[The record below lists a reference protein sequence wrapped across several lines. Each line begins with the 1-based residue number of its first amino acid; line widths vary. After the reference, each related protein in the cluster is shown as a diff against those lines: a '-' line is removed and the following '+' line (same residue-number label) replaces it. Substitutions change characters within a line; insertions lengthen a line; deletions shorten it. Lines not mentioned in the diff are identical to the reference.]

1 MCFGRRLASSIGALF
16 LLWLSA
22 CAELPHPASEILPQ
36 RDTLQSFSLDARFS
50 LRHTDKNY
58 AGRLT
63 WQHDETQAGRK
74 PQDVLL
80 IVSPLGQGVAE
91 IRSDATEVRLKT
103 SDGKSYT
110 AENVE
115 DLTQQVLGYPLPLA
129 HLAEWI
135 RGRSVS
141 GESLAVDASDAFR
154 RPLRLR
160 QDGWRIDYEYD
171 NDDPQALPVR
181 LFIAQDDVLE
191 LRLRIDAW
199 YDLPA
204 TDSKP

>member
-1 MCFGRRLASSIGALF
+1 MCFGRPLAVSIGAFF

-22 CAELPHPASEILPQ
+22 CAELPHPASEIFPQ
-36 RDTLQSFSLDARFS
+36 RDKLQSFSLDARFS

-141 GESLAVDASDAFR
+141 GESLTVDASDAFR

-171 NDDPQALPVR
+171 NDDPQALPAR

-199 YDLPA
+199 YNLPA
-204 TDSKP
+204 TDSKL

>member
-1 MCFGRRLASSIGALF
+1 MCFGRWLATSIGALF

-22 CAELPHPASEILPQ
+22 CAELPHPVSEILPQ

-50 LRHTDKNY
+50 LRHTDQNY

-63 WQHDETQAGRK
+63 WQHDETPAGSK
-74 PQDVLL
+74 SKDVLL
-80 IVSPLGQGVAE
+80 IASPLGQGIAE

-103 SDGKSYT
+103 SDGKLYT
-110 AENVE
+110 AENAE

-129 HLAEWI
+129 HLAEWV

-141 GESLAVDASDAFR
+141 GESLTVDALDAFK

-171 NDDPQALPVR
+171 NDDPQALPAR
-181 LFIAQDDVLE
+181 LFIAQDDVIE
-191 LRLRIDAW
+191 LRLRINAW
-199 YDLPA
+199 YDLHA